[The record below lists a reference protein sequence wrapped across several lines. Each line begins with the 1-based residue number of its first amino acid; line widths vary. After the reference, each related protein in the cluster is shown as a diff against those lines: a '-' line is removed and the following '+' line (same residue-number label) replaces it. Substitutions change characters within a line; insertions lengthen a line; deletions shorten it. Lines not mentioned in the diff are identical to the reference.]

1 MPKAAADKKKS
12 KARKTSSNP
21 TRVFTLTAYG
31 RLSAEQREALVP
43 EFKLIEDQLF
53 QAFLYRRTLVQ
64 VENRRRSRYH
74 RLLLMISPL
83 LRQHEERLQEIDE
96 IIRKSRGFLKEKKK
110 RTENHQQELLETWN
124 QQLVPLLLEF
134 NSFTGRTGLPELDW
148 ADPGKADV
156 VQSLIVKYKTP
167 ARWQKAVQHL
177 REAGNLDESPRDIG
191 NLIKEAS
198 EDIEKE
204 EKAEIMEALYQWA
217 WPQIRRGSTAGLAE
231 WYKAELLK
239 RAFDA

>member
-110 RTENHQQELLETWN
+110 RTEE
-124 QQLVPLLLEF
+124 
-134 NSFTGRTGLPELDW
+134 
-148 ADPGKADV
+148 K
-156 VQSLIVKYKTP
+156 
-167 ARWQKAVQHL
+167 WQKRKTLAYKKL
-177 REAGNLDESPRDIG
+177 MSMAGMFSDAPDVGTNHDKYLG
-191 NLIKEAS
+191 
-198 EDIEKE
+198 
-204 EKAEIMEALYQWA
+204 MALYREMA
-217 WPQIRRGSTAGLAE
+217 RT
-231 WYKAELLK
+231 KK
-239 RAFDA
+239 